1 MSGVQGQNRMTICPI
16 QGDIKTIVRSF
27 FFCMSSSSSPPPL
40 PAGGDISAVSLLER
54 QAHDEH
60 LPPGAA
66 TRWQSCLLVEGQ
78 SGPPQHAGRLSVC
91 ALPVLA
97 LGLGH
102 LGRHKFCIKK
112 TTTIFTLYVQFHI
125 KMHVLFKTHLDILN
139 IQIPRFRPLVE

>member
-1 MSGVQGQNRMTICPI
+1 MIFKQLLLIP
-16 QGDIKTIVRSF
+16 
-27 FFCMSSSSSPPPL
+27 FCMSSSFPPPL

-78 SGPPQHAGRLSVC
+78 SRPPQHAGRVSVC

-102 LGRHKFCIKK
+102 LGRQFCVKK
-112 TTTIFTLYVQFHI
+112 KRFFLLYMSNSNRTARI
-125 KMHVLFKTHLDILN
+125 
-139 IQIPRFRPLVE
+139 IQNPF

>member
-112 TTTIFTLYVQFHI
+112 KPNYFYSICPIPYKYARIIQNPFGY
-125 KMHVLFKTHLDILN
+125 FKYSDPSFSSIS
-139 IQIPRFRPLVE
+139 